1 MVWLLPTTLWSRSSM
16 RPLSYSTFLGWGPQR
31 PGYGQICRSGVGE
44 VGRVKILFFKQGL
57 CCALPQ
63 GAHRAFPKPQPRTPA
78 PPQPQASPCPSR
90 RFYGPR
96 PDARPPRTLLGPP
109 APALR
114 SWETRCRCPA
124 GARAAV
130 RPNIDTKSA
139 PPGTEFGGAGEGA
152 QTSASPETPPAPLA
166 AVAAC
171 VWGGYLV
178 LSGPRGAHAATPLQW
193 GLGVRWGPREASG
206 RRNCFSG
213 CPRRLGPGCSSE
225 RSSHCL
231 RLSEARRRCSPSCR
245 CHQPAEAGPV
255 AGAGPE
261 LPRPSSGGK
270 VERSGLRA
278 TVASPLAKE
287 NCRK

>member
-1 MVWLLPTTLWSRSSM
+1 MVWLFPTTLWSRSSM

-63 GAHRAFPKPQPRTPA
+63 GAHRALPKPQPRTPA

-114 SWETRCRCPA
+114 SWETRCQCPA

-171 VWGGYLV
+171 VWGGTW
-178 LSGPRGAHAATPLQW
+178 S
-193 GLGVRWGPREASG
+193 
-206 RRNCFSG
+206 
-213 CPRRLGPGCSSE
+213 
-225 RSSHCL
+225 
-231 RLSEARRRCSPSCR
+231 
-245 CHQPAEAGPV
+245 
-255 AGAGPE
+255 
-261 LPRPSSGGK
+261 
-270 VERSGLRA
+270 
-278 TVASPLAKE
+278 
-287 NCRK
+287 

>member
-1 MVWLLPTTLWSRSSM
+1 M
-16 RPLSYSTFLGWGPQR
+16 GD
-31 PGYGQICRSGVGE
+31 

-139 PPGTEFGGAGEGA
+139 PPG
-152 QTSASPETPPAPLA
+152 PNLA
-166 AVAAC
+166 ARGRGRRPLLLRRPRPLRWLRWQRVC
-171 VWGGYLV
+171 VGGYLV

-213 CPRRLGPGCSSE
+213 CPLRLGPGCSSE

-287 NCRK
+287 NCQK

>member
-1 MVWLLPTTLWSRSSM
+1 MSVP
-16 RPLSYSTFLGWGPQR
+16 
-31 PGYGQICRSGVGE
+31 CR
-44 VGRVKILFFKQGL
+44 
-57 CCALPQ
+57 
-63 GAHRAFPKPQPRTPA
+63 RA
-78 PPQPQASPCPSR
+78 
-90 RFYGPR
+90 G
-96 PDARPPRTLLGPP
+96 
-109 APALR
+109 
-114 SWETRCRCPA
+114 RCPA
-124 GARAAV
+124 KYRHQV
-130 RPNIDTKSA
+130 RPARDPIWRR
-139 PPGTEFGGAGEGA
+139 GGGGADLCFSGDPA
-152 QTSASPETPPAPLA
+152 RSAGCGGS
-166 AVAAC
+166 VC
-171 VWGGYLV
+171 VGGYLV

-255 AGAGPE
+255 VGAGPE

-287 NCRK
+287 NCQK